1 MSVTGIVRFPNT
13 VQSYVYMISEST
25 DIIFGIFHVQSNNIH
40 VQKDVAQENIFG
52 TTHSFDEDLD
62 SENVSF
68 DSESSVEN
76 DNDSG
81 HSSNN

>member
-1 MSVTGIVRFPNT
+1 
-13 VQSYVYMISEST
+13 MISAST

-40 VQKDVAQENIFG
+40 VQKDVAQENIFS
-52 TTHSFDEDLD
+52 TTPSSDEDLD

-81 HSSNN
+81 HCSELDYKNSE